1 MISKIV
7 RMLLLSLGF
16 LIVSN
21 ARADSLHVAINKRDV
36 ESVKLLIKQGA
47 DINNLGRNGIE
58 GSALHLAVRS
68 NQQEIAQL
76 LIDLGAV
83 VDMRDYNDYTP
94 LHNAAWNGNLDMV
107 KLLLKAGADLNATNY
122 AGHTPLSSARGNN
135 QTEVVEF
142 IEARLQH
149 ASN

>member
-1 MISKIV
+1 MVSKIV
-7 RMLLLSLGF
+7 RMLLLGLGF
-16 LIVSN
+16 LIISN
-21 ARADSLHVAINKRDV
+21 ARADSLQVAINNHDF

-47 DINNLGRNGIE
+47 DINKIGRDGNE

-68 NQQEIAQL
+68 DQQEIAQL

-107 KLLLKAGADLNATNY
+107 KLLLKAGADLNATHY
-122 AGHTPLSSARGNN
+122 AGHTPLSSARDNN